1 MDLARRGIITVEDTP
16 KGLMMVYKPRD
27 AEEALRD
34 AKNAQKERA
43 AEAEADREERMLAE
57 AIERARKKARLDGG
71 GDAGDTAAAGDA
83 QGGAPPQELVR
94 RDDGGAGVK
103 LSLAAARGGAAR
115 PRLAVEE
122 EDGSGTAA
130 AAPAAGHAHPSA
142 VASLIADDLAA
153 KDAADRRTKDW
164 WLATGIVVKIMAR
177 ELASHGL
184 YKSKGTV
191 TALVDKYTAEVTVMA
206 GEPVGGP
213 APAVVRVD
221 QAHLETVLPRPGG
234 LVRILRGGA
243 RGCDGRLV
251 GVDEARFKAKVRV
264 VQPRGPLDG
273 KELELDYE
281 DVSKLAVQQ

>member
-1 MDLARRGIITVEDTP
+1 MDLARRGVITVEETP

-34 AKNAQKERA
+34 AKNAQREKA

-71 GDAGDTAAAGDA
+71 DGGDPADAGDA

-94 RDDGGAGVK
+94 RDDGGAGVT
-103 LSLAAARGGAAR
+103 LSLAAARGSVAR
-115 PRLAVEE
+115 PRLAVD
-122 EDGSGTAA
+122 EDDGPGGATA
-130 AAPAAGHAHPSA
+130 PPTGGQAHPSA

-164 WLATGIVVKIMAR
+164 WLAHGIVVKIMAR
-177 ELASHGL
+177 ELTSHGL
-184 YKSKGTV
+184 YKAKGAV
-191 TALVDKYTAEVTVMA
+191 TGLVDRYTAEVTVPA
-206 GEPVGGP
+206 SEPGGGA

-234 LVRILRGGA
+234 TVRILRGGA

-281 DVSKLAVQQ
+281 DISKVAAQ

>member
-1 MDLARRGIITVEDTP
+1 MDLARRGIISVEDTP

-43 AEAEADREERMLAE
+43 AEAEADREERILAE

-71 GDAGDTAAAGDA
+71 DGGDPAAAGEGD
-83 QGGAPPQELVR
+83 APPQELVR

-115 PRLAVEE
+115 PRLAVEDD
-122 EDGSGTAA
+122 DGAGTAA

-164 WLATGIVVKIMAR
+164 WLAAGIVVKVMAR

-184 YKSKGTV
+184 YKAKGTV
-191 TALVDKYTAEVTVMA
+191 TALVDKYTAEVTVG
-206 GEPVGGP
+206 GEPGGGA

-234 LVRILRGGA
+234 AVRILRGCA
-243 RGCDGRLV
+243 RGCDGRLM

-281 DVSKLAVQQ
+281 DVSKLAAQ

>member
-1 MDLARRGIITVEDTP
+1 M
-16 KGLMMVYKPRD
+16 
-27 AEEALRD
+27 
-34 AKNAQKERA
+34 
-43 AEAEADREERMLAE
+43 
-57 AIERARKKARLDGG
+57 
-71 GDAGDTAAAGDA
+71 
-83 QGGAPPQELVR
+83 
-94 RDDGGAGVK
+94 GV
-103 LSLAAARGGAAR
+103 
-115 PRLAVEE
+115 
-122 EDGSGTAA
+122 
-130 AAPAAGHAHPSA
+130 
-142 VASLIADDLAA
+142 ADDLAA

-164 WLATGIVVKIMAR
+164 WLTAGIVVKIMAR

-184 YKSKGTV
+184 YKAKGTV
-191 TALVDKYTAEVTVMA
+191 TALVDRYTAEVTMG
-206 GEPVGGP
+206 GEPGGG

-281 DVSKLAVQQ
+281 DVSKLAAQ